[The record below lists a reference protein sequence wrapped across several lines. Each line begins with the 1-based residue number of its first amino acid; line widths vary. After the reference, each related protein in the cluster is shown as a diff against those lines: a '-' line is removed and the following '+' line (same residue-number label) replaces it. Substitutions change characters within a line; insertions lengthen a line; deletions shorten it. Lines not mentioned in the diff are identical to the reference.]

1 MVFKDAL
8 DSGRFVITSEV
19 APPKGTNLEKMLHTG
34 MMDFPLD
41 RFHKL
46 GNSALIGA
54 KMFLFSGMDIPEA
67 ILARTEHVNLESEAD
82 FQDVFVSRLS
92 FIQPSS

>member
-1 MVFKDAL
+1 
-8 DSGRFVITSEV
+8 
-19 APPKGTNLEKMLHTG
+19 MLSTG

-54 KMFLFSGMDIPEA
+54 KMFLFSEMNVPEE
-67 ILARTEHVNLESEAD
+67 ILAIATHINLESEQD
-82 FQDVFVSRLS
+82 FQDIFVDRLS
-92 FIQPSS
+92 FTPPSS

>member
-1 MVFKDAL
+1 
-8 DSGRFVITSEV
+8 
-19 APPKGTNLEKMLHTG
+19 MLSTG

-54 KMFLFSGMDIPEA
+54 KMFLFSGMDLSKE
-67 ILARTEHVNLESEAD
+67 ILAITRHINLESEAD
-82 FQDVFVSRLS
+82 FQDIFVDKLS
-92 FIQPSS
+92 FTQS